1 MKICP
6 KCGVSHQK
14 TGKFCSRSCA
24 NSRTWTTSVNE
35 KRAISNKKAASQM
48 DPTIVHDRVKLGH
61 RYQGPYCKIKWL
73 NCSHCGVGF
82 WASTHKEHY
91 TTCSDVC
98 FLAVKRKNRAGKKV
112 FYNGEWYDSNWE
124 VEMVKWFID
133 INIKYERVNT
143 GIPWI
148 DSKGKHRQCYPDF
161 YIPSLDLYV
170 DPKNKFCI
178 QDQKE
183 KLNYVSTRINLIYGA
198 IPDIQK
204 KILELY

>member
-24 NSRTWTTSVNE
+24 NSRTWTASVNE
-35 KRAISNKKAASQM
+35 KRAESNKKAASQM
-48 DPTIVHDRVKLGH
+48 DPAIFSNCVKLGH
-61 RYQGPYCKIKWL
+61 RYQGPYCKIKWIS
-73 NCSHCGVGF
+73 CTHCGKEF
-82 WASTHKEHY
+82 WGSRDRGHF
-91 TTCSDVC
+91 TTCSDKC
-98 FLAVKRKNRAGKKV
+98 FLAIKRKNRAGKKV
-112 FYNGEWYDSNWE
+112 TYNGEEYDSNWE
-124 VEMVKWFID
+124 VELVKWFQQS
-133 INIKYERVNT
+133 NISYQRVTNP
-143 GIPWI
+143 IPWI
-148 DSKGKHRQCYPDF
+148 DSRGKLHQYYPDF